1 MDGFEKLIDI
11 FGGVDV
17 KSNATFEY
25 NGSQFKQGESMH
37 LNSKRHWIMCEV
49 EKKMAQVVMK
59 VEQNVK
65 DKS

>member
-49 EKKMAQVVMK
+49 ERRWRRW
-59 VEQNVK
+59 
-65 DKS
+65 